1 MPAASASARFITL
14 SANSRPA
21 SFEITRITTPNAP
34 EPSFSIGVYR
44 VESAAFV
51 HTVGATGAAGALDGL
66 LNEEEAPT
74 VCDDDDPGFCSVTGG
89 ASAVRDAAGAGRSAS
104 ASGRL
109 QRAPMR
115 GFRRAQ
121 FFFTA
126 KTTR

>member
-34 EPSFSIGVYR
+34 EPSFSTGVYR

-51 HTVGATGAAGALDGL
+51 HTVGATGAAGGALDGL
-66 LNEEEAPT
+66 LNEEEAPP

-89 ASAVRDAAGAGRSAS
+89 ASAVRGRASGPLGLS

-109 QRAPMR
+109 QRAPMTGR
-115 GFRRAQ
+115 PQTFLRQ
-121 FFFTA
+121 T
-126 KTTR
+126 